1 MNSKGGDLSIR
12 DVSVVFDSVTALD
25 RVSLDIQRGEAVALV
40 GLSGAGKTTLLN
52 TCNAMIWPTNGNIS
66 IDGKNLS
73 SMDTNELKMAR
84 MRIGF
89 VHQQLSLVPNL
100 RVIQNVVIGR
110 LGHRSLIGSARDLLF
125 PSREI
130 TEQVYD
136 ILQSVGIPE
145 KIYERTDR
153 LSGGQQQRVAIAR
166 ALFQEPNILLADEPV
181 SSVDPARAEATI
193 ALMKDICASRGL
205 TLCVSLHNLELA
217 RTFFPRMVA
226 MRNGRIIFDQPTDTL
241 QSYEIEKIFSLVD
254 ESPASPPISAQED
267 GLGGRFG

>member
-1 MNSKGGDLSIR
+1 MTSPGGHLSIE
-12 DVSVVFDSVTALD
+12 DVSVVFDTVTALD
-25 RVSLDIQRGEAVALV
+25 RISLDIKPGEAVALV

-52 TCNAMIWPTNGNIS
+52 TCNAMTWPTSGS
-66 IDGKNLS
+66 VAIDGKDLS
-73 SMDTNELKMAR
+73 SMNTNELKMAR

-89 VHQQLSLVPNL
+89 IHQRFSLVPNL

-110 LGHRSLIGSARDLLF
+110 LGARSLIGGARDLLY
-125 PSREI
+125 PSREV

-136 ILQSVGIPE
+136 ILKSVGIPE

-166 ALFQEPNILLADEPV
+166 ALFQNPHILLADEPI

-193 ALMKDICASRGL
+193 ALMKDICVSRGL
-205 TLCVSLHNLELA
+205 TLCVSLHNLALA
-217 RTFFPRMVA
+217 KAFFPRMVA
-226 MRNGRIIFDQPTDTL
+226 LRNGRVIFDQPSDTL
-241 QSYEIEKIFSLVD
+241 QPSEIEEIFSLVD
-254 ESPASPPISAQED
+254 ESPTSIPRSPQED